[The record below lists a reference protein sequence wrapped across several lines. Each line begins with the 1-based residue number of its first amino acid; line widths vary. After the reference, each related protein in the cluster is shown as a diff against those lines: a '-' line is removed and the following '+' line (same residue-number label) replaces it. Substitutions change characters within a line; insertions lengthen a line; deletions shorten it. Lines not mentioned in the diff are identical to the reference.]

1 VTADA
6 ILPRVIE
13 TFLADDERPETLWR
27 LLEERGWGDGLP
39 VVAPTRERVE
49 AALAATSGDPDE
61 VVAVLAPR
69 GGAATRRDIAVNAV
83 MAGCPPATLPVLIAA
98 VRALGHPD
106 LNLRGVN
113 ATTHPVAP
121 MVIVH
126 GRAAVDGGFN
136 AGLGAFGPGN
146 RANAT
151 VGRAVRLVLLHIA
164 GATPGTGDAATQG
177 QPSKYTY
184 CVAENTAASPW
195 PAYHRAA
202 GIEAESA
209 VTVHC
214 GENPHN
220 VHDMESDEPPGIL
233 DKVASVMATL
243 GSNNAPI
250 SGAEVFVG
258 LCPEHAA
265 TVAAAG
271 WGRADIQGY
280 LFQRARRP
288 ARELRDAFALRAWA
302 PWLTALA
309 DDDLVP
315 ITAHPDDIRVVVVG
329 GAGKHSCVVPSWGMT
344 RSVTVPVDPEVA
356 P

>member
-1 VTADA
+1 MTGP
-6 ILPRVIE
+6 LH
-13 TFLADDERPETLWR
+13 LDDESPERLWQ
-27 LLEERGWGDGLP
+27 LLDERGWGDGLP
-39 VVAPTRERVE
+39 VVAPTVERVD
-49 AALAATSGDPDE
+49 AALAAAGGDPDE
-61 VVAVLAPR
+61 VIAILPPR
-69 GGAATRRDIAVNAV
+69 GGRATRRDIAVNAV
-83 MAGCPPATLPVLIAA
+83 MAGCEPATVTLVVAA

-121 MVIVH
+121 LVIVH
-126 GRAAVDGGFN
+126 GRAATELDFN

-146 RANAT
+146 RSNAT

-164 GATPGTGDAATQG
+164 GATPGPGDVATQG

-184 CVAENTAASPW
+184 CVAENAAASPW
-195 PAYHRAA
+195 PAYHRAV
-202 GIEAESA
+202 GIDADSA

-220 VHDMESDEPPGIL
+220 VHDMESDSPTGIL

-250 SGAEVFVG
+250 SGAEIFVG

-265 TVAAAG
+265 TIAGAG
-271 WGRADIQGY
+271 WARSDIQGY

-288 ARELRDAFALRAWA
+288 VGEVRDAFDLLAWE
-302 PWLTALA
+302 PWMTALA
-309 DDDLVP
+309 DGDLVP
-315 ITAHPDDIRVVVVG
+315 ITGTPTNIRVVVVG
-329 GAGKHSCVVPSWGMT
+329 GPGKHSCVIPSWGMT
-344 RSVTVPVDPEVA
+344 RSVTVAIDPEE
-356 P
+356 PTP